1 MRQIFKSFCGGKKF
15 YIGWVMFDMD
25 VFVVVSSVTEFFD
38 DLKGLS
44 EYNNVYDVVS
54 WLKCHCLVHFV
65 LIGGVVELLVDMVVK
80 VVVQSGFEY

>member
-1 MRQIFKSFCGGKKF
+1 MRQIVRSFCGGKRF
-15 YIGWVMFDMD
+15 YISWVMFGMD
-25 VFVVVSSVTEFFD
+25 VFVVVSRVTEFFD

-80 VVVQSGFEY
+80 VVLQGGLLC